1 MEPFEQTMDYKK
13 ILQKI
18 FCRLRCAGSRQYLA
32 PCPLLYRVII
42 FLIYKN
48 ADVLLS
54 ANARELRLNS
64 DISPII
70 HSYHTFIKNSHSFL
84 SVRCLFDKTYDKVS
98 RSVSRGGSLLGC
110 CKSFWYS
117 RVRLSF
123 YNIGAPFGLLSDSTV
138 LS

>member
-1 MEPFEQTMDYKK
+1 MIKSTMEPFEQTMDYKK

-84 SVRCLFDKTYDKVS
+84 SLRCLFDKTYDKVCQCPE
-98 RSVSRGGSLLGC
+98 VVVCLDAA
-110 CKSFWYS
+110 KAFDI
-117 RVRLSF
+117 VE
-123 YNIGAPFGLLSDSTV
+123 
-138 LS
+138 